1 MTRAYDLWSWFSF
14 SEGKRFQFR
23 NAHED
28 EKDTRSGSGQAARQ
42 MGPLTEALGDLG
54 AESKVMVC

>member
-23 NAHED
+23 NVRED
-28 EKDTRSGSGQAARQ
+28 EKDTRSGSGQAVRP

-54 AESKVMVC
+54 A